1 MKMKSLLLMLW
12 LLCGISALA
21 QSRKQS
27 YDLELTSPTPGP
39 AKQETIVRGIVHV
52 PDAKWLRLQISEFN
66 LGKESYLILSSLQ
79 DKGKQRLN
87 AQSLMEWG
95 KSSAYFNGEA
105 VEAELHIAP
114 GETGVF
120 VRIAELLVGVEPK
133 EGNRQFTICGVDNR
147 VASSDMRVGRI
158 NVANTTGAVSNPSC
172 TAWLVSNGAL
182 LTAGHCVDADPDQ
195 GGPQLPDGI
204 IDASFSTS
212 VVEFNVPATQNN
224 GQTVFADPDD
234 QYPIDFATIRFRF
247 DGNGTGLGK
256 DWAVFGCRANP
267 NTGLLPHQAQGS
279 FFRMTNDAPAVN
291 AVIRVTGFGTDT
303 GAQNQTLQTTTGGY
317 NGESQS
323 NADLWHRYRVD
334 TTGGNSGSP
343 IIWQDNGLTI
353 GIHTNGGC
361 TSTGG
366 ENVGTSFEH
375 DALETAIQNFPGV
388 GTVYVD
394 NGHPTA
400 TRNGTIFRPHSA
412 VTTGVN
418 QVANGGTVSIVAGT
432 YSDRITINRPM
443 TLRAPA
449 GTVVI
454 GR

>member
-1 MKMKSLLLMLW
+1 MKTKSLLLILW
-12 LLCGISALA
+12 LFCGISALA
-21 QSRKQS
+21 QSRKQA
-27 YDLELTSPTPGP
+27 YNLELTSPAP
-39 AKQETIVRGIVHV
+39 ASAAQETIVRSTVQI
-52 PDAKWLRLQISEFN
+52 PDVKWLRLQISEFN
-66 LGKESYLILSSLQ
+66 LGKESYVILSSLR

-87 AQSLMEWG
+87 AQTLTEWG

-105 VEAELHIAP
+105 VEVELHIAA
-114 GETGVF
+114 GETGIF
-120 VRIAELLVGVEPK
+120 VRITEVLVGEERK
-133 EGNRQFTICGVDNR
+133 GNQQFTLCGADNR
-147 VASSDMRVGRI
+147 VASDDVRVGRI

-204 IDASFSTS
+204 IDNSFSTS

-224 GQTVFADPDD
+224 GNTVFADPDD
-234 QYPIDFATIRFRF
+234 QYPIDFATIRYRF
-247 DGNGTGLGK
+247 TGNGTGLGR

-279 FFRMTNDAPAVN
+279 FFRMTNDTPAVG
-291 AVIRVTGFGTDT
+291 ATLRVTGFGTDT
-303 GAQNQTLQTTTGGY
+303 GAENQTLQTATGSY
-317 NGESQS
+317 NGESS
-323 NADLWHRYRVD
+323 NNADVWLRYAVD

-343 IIWQDNGLTI
+343 IIWEANGLTI
-353 GIHTNGGC
+353 GIHTTGGC
-361 TSTGG
+361 TNSGG
-366 ENVGTSFEH
+366 ENTGTSFEH
-375 DALETAIQNFPGV
+375 DALENALQNFHG
-388 GTVYVD
+388 GSTVYVD

-400 TRNGTIFRPHSA
+400 VRNGTIFRPQST

-432 YSDRITINRPM
+432 YSDRITISKPM
-443 TLRAPA
+443 ILRAPA